1 MGSTTNLGST
11 TGRPNSPF
19 GNLTLTLGFCI
30 VVAATSLRVQYS
42 SRSCVPRAG
51 LKIRHGLYLNRPV
64 RGRMRPAFGPD
75 GEEEKR
81 EACNGMQVKY
91 VKKSCPF
98 FGKSGCPGT
107 SSRDSLEDRAT
118 APTDCCRSQSCAGGP
133 GYAAFTG
140 RFSLREGPALSG
152 WMGWIDS

>member
-64 RGRMRPAFGPD
+64 RGRIAPAFGPD

-81 EACNGMQVKY
+81 GGLQWHAGEVCQE
-91 VKKSCPF
+91 SCPF

-107 SSRDSLEDRAT
+107 SSGIPWKTGQLHQRTAAGARVVPEDRDTPPSQVDSLCEK
-118 APTDCCRSQSCAGGP
+118 G
-133 GYAAFTG
+133 
-140 RFSLREGPALSG
+140 LL
-152 WMGWIDS
+152 